1 MSLIT
6 PGFGLLVWMLIIFGL
21 VFILLAKFG
30 FPAITGMVE
39 KRNAH
44 ISEALHGAKEAEDRL
59 KNLADEQK
67 KLLIQT
73 KLEQDRMINETS
85 ELRKK
90 IIEQAKEDAAVE
102 AGKLIEKAKKEI
114 AAEKESALR
123 DTRKQ
128 MAILSIA
135 VAEKIVRKELGSDSS
150 KLNYVD
156 TLVDEISAR
165 DNSDLV
171 S

>member
-1 MSLIT
+1 M
-6 PGFGLLVWMLIIFGL
+6 
-21 VFILLAKFG
+21 
-30 FPAITGMVE
+30 
-39 KRNAH
+39 
-44 ISEALHGAKEAEDRL
+44 
-59 KNLADEQK
+59 
-67 KLLIQT
+67 KLQNC
-73 KLEQDRMINETS
+73 E
-85 ELRKK
+85 KK

-123 DTRKQ
+123 DIRKQ

>member
-44 ISEALHGAKEAEDRL
+44 ISEALQGAKEAEDRL

-67 KLLIQT
+67 KLLLQT

-90 IIEQAKEDAAVE
+90 IIEQAKEDAAIE

-123 DTRKQ
+123 DIRKQ